1 MSFFQRAPLQYATS
15 PHPEH
20 ALIWLHG
27 LGADGYDFA
36 GFVEALAGISKTG
49 LRFVFPHAPIQPVT
63 LNNGATMPSWFDL
76 YGTRPEDPQDELGI
90 RRAREAISGLIQEEL
105 QRGIASERIILGGFS
120 QGGALALYT
129 ALSGPHRL
137 AAAVGL
143 STYLPL
149 ASRFRSELRARNKAT
164 PVFLGHGTEDLT
176 LPYDFA
182 LLSHAVLAQSG
193 VAAEL
198 HSYPLDHSVSAEEIQ
213 DLRRF
218 LTNALTATGLGADG
232 TSV

>member
-15 PHPEH
+15 AHPAH

-27 LGADGYDFA
+27 LGADGSDFA
-36 GFVEALAGISKTG
+36 GFVEALAGITGSG
-49 LRFVFPHAPIQPVT
+49 LRFIFPHAPIQSVT

-76 YGTRPEDPQDELGI
+76 YGMRPEDPQDELGI
-90 RRAREAISGLIQEEL
+90 RRAREAISALIHEQQ
-105 QRGIASERIILGGFS
+105 QRGIPSERIVLGGFS

-149 ASRFRSELRARNKAT
+149 APRFPSELRGHNKTT
-164 PVFLGHGTEDLT
+164 PVFLGHGTEDPT

-182 LLSHAVLAQSG
+182 RLSQAVLTQAG
-193 VAAEL
+193 VPAEL
-198 HSYPLDHSVSAEEIQ
+198 HSYALPHSVSTEEIQ

-218 LTNALTATGLGADG
+218 LTDVLAATGLGVDG

>member
-1 MSFFQRAPLQYATS
+1 MTS
-15 PHPEH
+15 AHPQH
-20 ALIWLHG
+20 TLIWLHG

-36 GFVEALAGISKTG
+36 GFVDALAGVTETG
-49 LRFVFPHAPIQPVT
+49 LRFIFPHAPIQPVT
-63 LNNGATMPSWFDL
+63 LNDGATMPSWFDL
-76 YGTRPEDPQDELGI
+76 YGRRPEDPQDELGI
-90 RRAREAISGLIQEEL
+90 RRAREAISALIHQEQ
-105 QRGIASERIILGGFS
+105 QRGIPSEQVVLGGFS

-149 ASRFRSELRARNKAT
+149 AQRFPSELHGRNKNT
-164 PVFLGHGTEDLT
+164 PVFLGHGTEDPT

-182 LLSHAVLAQSG
+182 QLSHTVLTQSG
-193 VAAEL
+193 VPAEL
-198 HSYPLDHSVSAEEIQ
+198 HTYALEHTVSAEEIQ
-213 DLRRF
+213 DLHHF
-218 LTNALTATGLGADG
+218 LRGVLAARGLGVDG

>member
-15 PHPEH
+15 AHPEH
-20 ALIWLHG
+20 TLIWLHG

-36 GFVEALAGISKTG
+36 GFVEALADISKTG
-49 LRFVFPHAPIQPVT
+49 LRFVFPHAPIQAVT

-90 RRAREAISGLIQEEL
+90 RRAREAVSVLIHEEQ
-105 QRGIASERIILGGFS
+105 QRGIPSERVVLGGFS

-137 AAAVGL
+137 AAAIGL

-149 ASRFRSELRARNKAT
+149 AQRFASELRAHNATT
-164 PVFLGHGTEDLT
+164 PVFLGHGTEDPT

-182 LLSHAVLAQSG
+182 VLSHAILTRSG
-193 VAAEL
+193 IAAEL
-198 HSYPLDHSVSAEEIQ
+198 HSYPLEHSVSTEEIQ

-218 LTNALTATGLGADG
+218 LTDALAATGLGADG

>member
-1 MSFFQRAPLQYATS
+1 MSFFQRTPLQYATGA
-15 PHPEH
+15 HPEH

-27 LGADGYDFA
+27 LGADGSDFS
-36 GFVEALAGISKTG
+36 GFVEALADISSTG
-49 LRFVFPHAPIQPVT
+49 LRFIFPHAPIQSVT
-63 LNNGATMPSWFDL
+63 LNGGAMMPSWFDL

-90 RRAREAISGLIQEEL
+90 RRAREAISALIQEEQ
-105 QRGIASERIILGGFS
+105 QRGIPSERVILGGFS

-149 ASRFRSELRARNKAT
+149 APRFPSELHGRNKAT
-164 PVFLGHGTEDLT
+164 PIFLGHGTADPT

-182 LLSHAVLAQSG
+182 LLSHAILTQSG
-193 VAAEL
+193 VPAEL
-198 HSYPLDHSVSAEEIQ
+198 HSYALEHSVSTEEIQ

-218 LTNALTATGLGADG
+218 LTHVLAANGLGAEG